1 MVPRQ
6 AACALVPAGLWLALP
21 LAACTP
27 ASGDGETDSTTTAS
41 STPAST
47 TTTESDAAPTSTS
60 ESTTSANT
68 TSANTTSA
76 NTTSAS
82 TSTTDD
88 SSTTDSTGHTYPIDA
103 ICAPWPAPANPFDQS
118 VVPIE
123 VPPNDPAATKIVLVA
138 GAPSLDH
145 PPGAHEFF
153 AGSAILAKLLCQT
166 PGVTPV
172 LVKNGWPTDETIFAG
187 ASSIVFY
194 LDGRDTHPLADPAK
208 YAALK
213 PHIEAGA
220 GFVNLHYAVD
230 YNPPVGAQILPWLGG
245 YYEAGYSVNP
255 IWKATY
261 AALPA
266 HPIANGVPAFT
277 VNDEWYYDMRWIDGM
292 VGVTSILQSVP
303 PRRPAPPPTPRP
315 TRAAR
320 RPPPGPSTAR
330 TAAAASASPAAT
342 GTATGPT
349 ASTPPTPRSCAAS
362 SSTASSGPPGSRY
375 RSTAHPWTS
384 TRPTA
389 ATGSTPSDPGRRRL
403 VPHTRISG

>member
-1 MVPRQ
+1 MLPRPP
-6 AACALVPAGLWLALP
+6 ARALSSLSGGLWLALP

-27 ASGDGETDSTTTAS
+27 ASGDGETGSTTTAT

-47 TTTESDAAPTSTS
+47 TTTESDPAPTSTS
-60 ESTTSANT
+60 ESTSSANT
-68 TSANTTSA
+68 TSANTSSA
-76 NTTSAS
+76 NTTSAN

-118 VVPIE
+118 VVPVE
-123 VPPNDPAATKIVLVA
+123 VPPNNPASTKIVLVA

-172 LVKNGWPTDETIFAG
+172 IVKNGWPTDETIFSG

-303 PRRPAPPPTPRP
+303 PEETRTTPD
-315 TRAAR
+315 TQ
-320 RPPPGPSTAR
+320 
-330 TAAAASASPAAT
+330 
-342 GTATGPT
+342 
-349 ASTPPTPRSCAAS
+349 
-362 SSTASSGPPGSRY
+362 
-375 RSTAHPWTS
+375 AHPGRSETTAWAFDRPDGGRGFGLTGGHWHGNWTDS
-384 TRPTA
+384 VDAPDAPKLRRVVVHGILWTA
-389 ATGSTPSDPGRRRL
+389 GVEIPIDGAPVDFDPADGGNWL
-403 VPHTRISG
+403 DTK